1 MWAWTIV
8 FHWKIFS
15 CKQWDVDYLL
25 QMARCPCR
33 LASALC
39 RLARSPRLR
48 TTCCPRTWPDVLWSW
63 LLPCGKRLR
72 TTCPRTWLDVLWSW
86 LLSCGKRDLVVFDYP
101 VLVIQQKW
109 LWLFFYRPGG
119 LFCQNSNSETA
130 WNTNIHSP
138 HNPDQVIFT
147 YQAEALNMVFEILG
161 NYSLKDL

>member
-1 MWAWTIV
+1 MWAWPIV
-8 FHWKIFS
+8 FHWKISS

-39 RLARSPRLR
+39 RLACSPRLR
-48 TTCCPRTWPDVLWSW
+48 TTCCLGTWPDVLWSW
-63 LLPCGKRLR
+63 LLPCGKRN
-72 TTCPRTWLDVLWSW
+72 
-86 LLSCGKRDLVVFDYP
+86 LVVFDYP

-130 WNTNIHSP
+130 WNTNFHSP
-138 HNPDQVIFT
+138 HNPKYVTFM
-147 YQAEALNMVFEILG
+147 YQAPAKLLIWNLKYWEII
-161 NYSLKDL
+161 SLKDL